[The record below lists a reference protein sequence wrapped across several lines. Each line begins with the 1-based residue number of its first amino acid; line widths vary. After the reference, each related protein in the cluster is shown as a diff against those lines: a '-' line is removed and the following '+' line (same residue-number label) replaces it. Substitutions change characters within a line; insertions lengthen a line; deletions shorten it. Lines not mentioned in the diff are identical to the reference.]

1 MNKQEFLET
10 LTEEQ
15 LNLLRDIT
23 DKDVMQEL
31 EKQNSKKIPI
41 EVNVDDCFIYI
52 NDYNSRCLTK
62 VISRT
67 NDQYFDCEEIS
78 IDNYNIDIYEVNY
91 YINDF
96 EKHDRIDSEIFNKI
110 AALVNTRDDAVYKI
124 CEEFN
129 KQIRELCSTLLNK
142 QQLVNKI
149 EEYVKKE
156 NK

>member
-31 EKQNSKKIPI
+31 EKHNLKKIPI
-41 EVNVDDCFIYI
+41 EVKVDDCFIYI
-52 NDYNSRCLTK
+52 NDYGDIYLTK
-62 VISRT
+62 VISIT

-78 IDNYNIDIYEVNY
+78 IDSCNIDIYEVNY

-96 EKHDRIDSEIFNKI
+96 EKHNRIDSEIFNKI
-110 AALVNTRDDAVYKI
+110 AASVDTRDNAIGKI
-124 CEEFN
+124 CEEFD
-129 KQIRELCSTLLNK
+129 KHIRELCSTLLNT
-142 QQLVNKI
+142 QNKNQ
-149 EEYVKKE
+149 KL
-156 NK
+156 